1 MIYRSLP
8 LQAAFAAGIAFL
20 AIPALGQTSAKT
32 PAAPAQQSP
41 YQGTVVEDIVAR
53 VNDQIISKSDYQR
66 ADQELEAQ
74 GQQQGWS
81 QQQLFEARH
90 ELLRDLID
98 QQLLLSKGK
107 ELGITGETETVK
119 RLDDIR
125 KQNHLD
131 SMEDLQKAAESQG
144 VSFEDFKQHIRDGVI
159 SSSVIRDEVGRHL
172 NLSQADVQKY
182 YDAHKS
188 DFDSPEQVR
197 LSEILIPTANPD
209 DATQVAAAQAKAD
222 GIAAKLK
229 SGTDF
234 AELAKTESGGSTAA
248 QGGELGE
255 YRRGQLAK
263 VLEDQTF
270 GLKTGEYTQPIRTK
284 QGFVILKVT
293 EHTPGGVQ
301 PLKDVE
307 PQVEDAL
314 YSQKMSPAL
323 RQYLTRLRE
332 ESYVEIK
339 QGYEDSA
346 ATPNETKPTTTY
358 SAYAPPTG
366 KKKKNVERT
375 RFRQKPGS
383 QKPTTQTAS
392 APAAPPAG
400 VPSLADVPQANATQP
415 APAETATAAGTAPAA
430 DSTTPG
436 ASAAT
441 ASTAAA
447 ATTTAATA
455 PAKNSEVASAGVEK
469 PGKKE
474 KIRFGQAPRETL
486 PTAQTKT
493 EDAGATGTSTTQSTT
508 QEATNNVPQ
517 NLQVV
522 GPDGAV
528 DNQPVEQ
535 KKDKTRFAARAK
547 EPKQKKSKDK
557 TDPFAPAPE
566 NQDEVATRQEQST
579 PLGLN
584 GDTTKPAKGPKPT
597 EKTRLA
603 DKAKDKEEPKPE
615 PVPNPEG
622 PAATQQATPSA
633 PAPTTAPAPAAPTPA
648 PTTGAPAPQQ

>member
-1 MIYRSLP
+1 MAKAKSRTIEELIPKLRRALKLRRIQMIYRSLSLP
-8 LQAAFAAGIAFL
+8 AAFAAGIVFL
-20 AIPALGQTSAKT
+20 AIPALGQTAAKT
-32 PAAPAQQSP
+32 PAPATPQSP

-66 ADQELEAQ
+66 ADQELASQ
-74 GQQQGWS
+74 AQQQGWS

-90 ELLRDLID
+90 DLLRDLID

-107 ELGITGETETVK
+107 DLGITGETETVK

-131 SMEDLQKAAESQG
+131 SMDDLQKAAESQN
-144 VSFEDFKQHIRDGVI
+144 VSFEDFKQHIRDGII

-172 NLSQADVQKY
+172 NLSQSDVQKY
-182 YDAHKS
+182 YDAHKA

-209 DATQVAAAQAKAD
+209 DAAQVAAAQKKAD
-222 GIAAKLK
+222 DVAAKLK
-229 SGTDF
+229 SGADF
-234 AELAKTESGGSTAA
+234 VELAKTESGGPTAA

-255 YRRGQLAK
+255 WKRGQLAK

-270 GLKTGEYTQPIRTK
+270 GLKAGDYTQPIRTK

-293 EHTPGGVQ
+293 EHTPGGVP

-314 YSQKMSPAL
+314 YSQKMAPAL

-332 ESYVEIK
+332 DAYVEIK

-346 ATPNETKPTTTY
+346 ATANETKPTTTY

-366 KKKKNVERT
+366 KKKKHVET
-375 RFRQKPGS
+375 TSYRQKS
-383 QKPTTQTAS
+383 TKAKPVTETAS
-392 APAAPPAG
+392 APPAS
-400 VPSLADVPQANATQP
+400 VPSLADVPQGNTTQTATTETASATTPAAP
-415 APAETATAAGTAPAA
+415 APAPAA
-430 DSTTPG
+430 
-436 ASAAT
+436 ASNNSQV
-441 ASTAAA
+441 AST
-447 ATTTAATA
+447 
-455 PAKNSEVASAGVEK
+455 GVEK

-486 PTAQTKT
+486 PSAPTKT
-493 EDAGATGTSTTQSTT
+493 EDAGANTQAAGTQV
-508 QEATNNVPQ
+508 AANNVPQ
-517 NLQVV
+517 NMQVV

-528 DNQPVEQ
+528 DNQPVEE
-535 KKDKTRFAARAK
+535 KKEKTRFAARAK
-547 EPKQKKSKDK
+547 EPKQKKVKDK
-557 TDPFAPAPE
+557 TDPFAPTPE
-566 NQDEVATRQEQST
+566 SQDEFATREEQST

-584 GDTTKPAKGPKPT
+584 GDTTKAKKAPKPT
-597 EKTRLA
+597 EKTRYS
-603 DKAKDKEEPKPE
+603 DKAKEKPE
-615 PVPNPEG
+615 SDQQPNPS
-622 PAATQQATPSA
+622 PAPAEQTPAGQQVPPSA
-633 PAPTTAPAPAAPTPA
+633 PTPSPA
-648 PTTGAPAPQQ
+648 PTQAPTSTNPQG

>member
-8 LQAAFAAGIAFL
+8 LPAAFAAGIVFL
-20 AIPALGQTSAKT
+20 AIPALGQTSAKA
-32 PAAPAQQSP
+32 PAAPASQSP

-66 ADQELEAQ
+66 ADQELESQ

-90 ELLRDLID
+90 DLLRDLID

-107 ELGITGETETVK
+107 ELGITGETEVVK

-131 SMEDLQKAAESQG
+131 SMDDLQKAAESQG
-144 VSFEDFKQHIRDGVI
+144 VSFEDFKQHIRDGII

-182 YDAHKS
+182 YDTHKA
-188 DFDSPEQVR
+188 DFDSPESVH

-209 DATQVAAAQAKAD
+209 DAAQVAEAQKKAD
-222 GIAAKLK
+222 AVAAKLK
-229 SGTDF
+229 SGADF
-234 AELAKTESGGSTAA
+234 TQLAKTESGGPTAA
-248 QGGELGE
+248 QGGDLGE
-255 YRRGQLAK
+255 WKRGQLAK

-270 GLKTGEYTQPIRTK
+270 VLKPGQYTQPIRTK

-293 EHTPGGVQ
+293 EHVQGGVQ

-314 YSQKMSPAL
+314 YSQKMAPAL
-323 RQYLTRLRE
+323 RQYLTKLRE
-332 ESYVEIK
+332 ESYVDIK
-339 QGYEDSA
+339 SGFEDAGAS
-346 ATPNETKPTTTY
+346 PNESKPVY

-366 KKKKNVERT
+366 KKKKHVERT
-375 RFRQKPGS
+375 RFRQKSPA
-383 QKPTTQTAS
+383 KPAATQTAS
-392 APAAPPAG
+392 APAPAN
-400 VPSLADVPQANATQP
+400 VPSLADVPQSNATQTASTEQPAASSTPTAP
-415 APAETATAAGTAPAA
+415 APAAAPA
-430 DSTTPG
+430 PQ
-436 ASAAT
+436 
-441 ASTAAA
+441 
-447 ATTTAATA
+447 
-455 PAKNSEVASAGVEK
+455 NSQVASAGIEK

-486 PTAQTKT
+486 PTAQTRT
-493 EDAGATGTSTTQSTT
+493 EDAGATGTQV
-508 QEATNNVPQ
+508 AANNVPQ
-517 NLQVV
+517 NMQVV

-528 DNQPVEQ
+528 DNQPTEE
-535 KKDKTRFAARAK
+535 KKAKTRFAARAK

-557 TDPFAPAPE
+557 TDPFAPSPE
-566 NQDEVATRQEQST
+566 SQDEVATRQEQST

-584 GDTTKPAKGPKPT
+584 GDTAKPAKAPKPT
-597 EKTRLA
+597 EKTRLS
-603 DKAKDKEEPKPE
+603 DKAKEKEPPKPE

-622 PAATQQATPSA
+622 APATQQQPPSA
-633 PAPTTAPAPAAPTPA
+633 PVPATAPAAATE
-648 PTTGAPAPQQ
+648 PTTPQQ

>member
-1 MIYRSLP
+1 MIYRSLLLP
-8 LQAAFAAGIAFL
+8 AAFAAGIVLLALPAF
-20 AIPALGQTSAKT
+20 GQTAAKT
-32 PAAPAQQSP
+32 PAPATQQSP

-66 ADQELEAQ
+66 ADQELATQ
-74 GQQQGWS
+74 AQQQGWS

-90 ELLRDLID
+90 DLLRDLID

-107 ELGITGETETVK
+107 DLGITGETETIK

-131 SMEDLQKAAESQG
+131 SMDDLQKAAESQG
-144 VSFEDFKQHIRDGVI
+144 VSFEDFKQHIRDGIV

-172 NLSQADVQKY
+172 NLSQSDVQKY
-182 YDAHKS
+182 YDAHKA
-188 DFDSPEQVR
+188 DFDSPEQVK

-209 DATQVAAAQAKAD
+209 DAAQVAAAQKKAD
-222 GIAAKLK
+222 DLAAKLK
-229 SGTDF
+229 SGSDF
-234 AELAKTESGGSTAA
+234 AQLAKTESGGSTAA

-255 YRRGQLAK
+255 FKRGQLAK

-270 GLKTGEYTQPIRTK
+270 VLKPGEYTQPIRTK

-293 EHTPGGVQ
+293 EHAPGGVQ

-314 YSQKMSPAL
+314 YSQKMAPAL

-332 ESYVEIK
+332 DSYVEIK

-366 KKKKNVERT
+366 KKKKHVELT
-375 RFRQKPGS
+375 RYRQKS
-383 QKPTTQTAS
+383 TKAKPATETAS
-392 APAAPPAG
+392 APPANA
-400 VPSLADVPQANATQP
+400 PSLADVPQGSTAQTATTETASATTPAAP
-415 APAETATAAGTAPAA
+415 APATPTPATPTPATP
-430 DSTTPG
+430 STN
-436 ASAAT
+436 SQV
-441 ASTAAA
+441 AST
-447 ATTTAATA
+447 
-455 PAKNSEVASAGVEK
+455 GVEK

-486 PTAQTKT
+486 PSAPTKT
-493 EDAGATGTSTTQSTT
+493 EDAGANTEAGGTQV
-508 QEATNNVPQ
+508 ATNNVPQ
-517 NLQVV
+517 NVQVV
-522 GPDGAV
+522 GPDGTV
-528 DNQPVEQ
+528 DNQPVEE
-535 KKDKTRFAARAK
+535 KKEKTRYSARAK

-557 TDPFAPAPE
+557 TDPFAPTPE
-566 NQDEVATRQEQST
+566 NQDEFATRQEQST

-584 GDTTKPAKGPKPT
+584 GDTSKAKKAPKPT
-597 EKTRLA
+597 EKTRYS
-603 DKAKDKEEPKPE
+603 DKAKEKPE
-615 PVPNPEG
+615 SDQQPNPSTA
-622 PAATQQATPSA
+622 PADQTPAGQPTTPSA
-633 PAPTTAPAPAAPTPA
+633 PTPSPAPGNTAP
-648 PTTGAPAPQQ
+648 QK